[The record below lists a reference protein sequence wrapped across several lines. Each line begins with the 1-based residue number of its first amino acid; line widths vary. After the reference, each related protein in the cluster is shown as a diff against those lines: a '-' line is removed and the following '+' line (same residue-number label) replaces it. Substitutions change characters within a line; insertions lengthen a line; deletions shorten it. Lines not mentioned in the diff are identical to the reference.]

1 VGSRVEIERNDSDG
15 NNLGLSKNRAWRIK
29 LKHPHRLPNQRGCS
43 LSKPK
48 LSIPMSN
55 IQIESDLK
63 EVLGEINS
71 KIGKIDSKIDK
82 IDDRLKNIEV
92 SQARLEEK
100 FNSQE
105 KIVTELKGSQDKQI
119 WALIVLAFTA
129 VVSLLIGLGKF
140 IFFPNP

>member
-1 VGSRVEIERNDSDG
+1 
-15 NNLGLSKNRAWRIK
+15 
-29 LKHPHRLPNQRGCS
+29 
-43 LSKPK
+43 
-48 LSIPMSN
+48 MSN

>member
-1 VGSRVEIERNDSDG
+1 
-15 NNLGLSKNRAWRIK
+15 
-29 LKHPHRLPNQRGCS
+29 
-43 LSKPK
+43 
-48 LSIPMSN
+48 MSN

-71 KIGKIDSKIDK
+71 KLGKIDE
-82 IDDRLKNIEV
+82 RLNNIEI

-100 FNSQE
+100 FDAQE
-105 KIVTELKGSQDKQI
+105 KIVTELKGSQNKQI

-129 VVSLLIGLGKF
+129 VVSLVIGLGKF

>member
-1 VGSRVEIERNDSDG
+1 
-15 NNLGLSKNRAWRIK
+15 
-29 LKHPHRLPNQRGCS
+29 
-43 LSKPK
+43 
-48 LSIPMSN
+48 MSN

-71 KIGKIDSKIDK
+71 RLGK
-82 IDDRLKNIEV
+82 IDDRLNNIEI

-100 FNSQE
+100 FEAQE
-105 KIVTELKGSQDKQI
+105 KIVTELKDSQNKQI

-129 VVSLLIGLGKF
+129 IVSLVIGLGKF

>member
-1 VGSRVEIERNDSDG
+1 
-15 NNLGLSKNRAWRIK
+15 
-29 LKHPHRLPNQRGCS
+29 
-43 LSKPK
+43 
-48 LSIPMSN
+48 MSN

-71 KIGKIDSKIDK
+71 KLGK
-82 IDDRLKNIEV
+82 IDDRLNNIEI

-100 FNSQE
+100 FDAQE
-105 KIVTELKGSQDKQI
+105 KIVTELKGSQNKQI

-129 VVSLLIGLGKF
+129 VVSLVIGLGKF

>member
-1 VGSRVEIERNDSDG
+1 
-15 NNLGLSKNRAWRIK
+15 
-29 LKHPHRLPNQRGCS
+29 
-43 LSKPK
+43 
-48 LSIPMSN
+48 MSN

-71 KIGKIDSKIDK
+71 RLGK
-82 IDDRLKNIEV
+82 IDDRLNSIEI

-100 FNSQE
+100 FEAQQ
-105 KIVTELKGSQDKQI
+105 KIVTELKDSQNKQI

-129 VVSLLIGLGKF
+129 IVSLVIGLGKF